1 MREID
6 NTGAQT
12 LLTSCSDCRRT
23 FDDAQ
28 VHFNWDK
35 KPNSL
40 LELVANNLL
49 EAGSA
54 P

>member
-1 MREID
+1 MP
-6 NTGAQT
+6 

-28 VHFNWDK
+28 DHFKWEK
-35 KPNSL
+35 KPQSL
-40 LELVANNLL
+40 LELVAGNLL
-49 EAGSA
+49 ESGIN